1 MCMFL
6 GFFVWVFFTYCTHLN
21 LFLRGSAEAL
31 KSLYLSDLARC
42 CELARQYKAKDNNC
56 IQRCFTVSDTRL
68 PAHKSSAERV
78 MIKYGNSFTDP
89 SFLKRM
95 PSVVKTYIKKKFKT
109 FFHIFYI

>member
-1 MCMFL
+1 MCMF
-6 GFFVWVFFTYCTHLN
+6 FFFFFFFTYCTHLN

-42 CELARQYKAKDNNC
+42 CELARQYKAKDNNY
-56 IQRCFTVSDTRL
+56 IQRCFTDTRL
-68 PAHKSSAERV
+68 PVHKSSAERV

-95 PSVVKTYIKKKFKT
+95 PSVVKTYIKKNLKT